1 MKGLVFVVIAL
12 LLAFAAFAATSGHD
26 ARSGVWTAEIYDGTK
41 VNLSIF
47 TGRSENHWGN
57 NMSGVTLA
65 LPQLEGLTTADGPSK
80 FTLHQPA
87 GTIAFDGSFDA
98 NLDDRKGAGHFTFAP
113 SEAFIRDMESLGYT
127 EFRDDELLTFT
138 TTGFSP
144 ETIRGLRSMGYD
156 ISRRELDE
164 IAVFH
169 ITPDAIREY
178 ARAGYPN
185 LAMKEVINFRVGHVT
200 PEYIAQMR
208 ELGYASMPAR
218 ELGEMAV
225 IGVKPDYVRELRGAG
240 LTNLTARELT
250 DLKIG
255 RITAKKID
263 EYRSLGYEHL
273 TARQLSEMGI
283 MNVTADYIRQM
294 QAVGV
299 SDLRRLIELKTTGAA
314 DILLK
319 KKSSSPVRN

>member
-65 LPQLEGLTTADGPSK
+65 LPQLQGLTTADGPSK
-80 FTLHQPA
+80 FTLRAPA

-98 NLDDRKGAGHFTFAP
+98 LKGAGHFTFAP
-113 SEAFIRDMESLGYT
+113 GEAFIRDMESLGYT

-144 ETIRGLRSMGYD
+144 ESIRGLRSMGYD

-169 ITPDAIREY
+169 ITPDAIHEY

-185 LAMKEVINFRVGHVT
+185 LTMKEVINFRVGHVT

-208 ELGYASMPAR
+208 QLGYPSMPAR

-263 EYRSLGYEHL
+263 DYRALGYEHL
-273 TARQLSEMGI
+273 TSRQLSEMGI

-299 SDLRRLIELKTTGAA
+299 TDLHKLIELKTTGAA

-319 KKSSSPVRN
+319 KSKN

>member
-1 MKGLVFVVIAL
+1 MKGLLFVLIAL
-12 LLAFAAFAATSGHD
+12 LLAFAAYAATSGHD
-26 ARSGVWTAEIYDGTK
+26 ARSGVWTAEIYDDGK
-41 VNLSIF
+41 VNLTIF

-65 LPQLEGLTTADGPSK
+65 QSRLEGLSTADGPSK
-80 FTLHQPA
+80 FTLHAPA
-87 GTIAFDGSFDA
+87 GTISFDGHFDA
-98 NLDDRKGAGHFTFAP
+98 LKGAGHFTFAP
-113 SEAFIRDMESLGYT
+113 SEAFVRDMASLGYSD
-127 EFRDDELLTFT
+127 FRGDELLTFT
-138 TTGFSP
+138 TTDFAPDS
-144 ETIRGLRSMGYD
+144 IRGLRSMGYD

-169 ITPDAIREY
+169 ITPDAFHDY
-178 ARAGYPN
+178 ARAGYPS
-185 LAMKEVINFRVGHVT
+185 LTMREVVNFRVGHVT
-200 PEYIAQMR
+200 PEYVAQMR
-208 ELGYASMPAR
+208 ELGYNAISAR
-218 ELGEMAV
+218 DLGEMAV
-225 IGVKPDYVRELRGAG
+225 IGVKPEYVRELRGAG

-255 RITAKKID
+255 RITAKRIE

-273 TARQLSEMGI
+273 TARQLSELGI

-299 SDLRRLIELKTTGAA
+299 TDLRKLIELKSTGAA

-319 KKSSSPVRN
+319 KRN

>member
-1 MKGLVFVVIAL
+1 MKGLLLVLAAL

-26 ARSGVWTAEIYDGTK
+26 VRSGVWTAEIYDGTK
-41 VNLSIF
+41 VNMTIF

-65 LPQLEGLTTADGPSK
+65 LSRLEGLSAADGTAK
-80 FTLHQPA
+80 FTLHAAA
-87 GTIAFDGSFDA
+87 GTIAFDGQFDA
-98 NLDDRKGAGHFTFAP
+98 LKGAGHFTFTP
-113 SEAFIRDMESLGYT
+113 SETFLRDMDALGYND
-127 EFRDDELLTFT
+127 FRDDELLTFT
-138 TTGFSP
+138 TTDFSP
-144 ETIRGLRSMGYD
+144 ESLRGLRSMGYE
-156 ISRRELDE
+156 ISRRDLDE

-169 ITPDAIREY
+169 ITPEVIREY
-178 ARAGYPN
+178 TRAGYPN
-185 LAMKEVINFRVGHVT
+185 LKMREVVNFRVGHVT

-208 ELGYASMPAR
+208 KLGFDGMPAR

-240 LTNLTARELT
+240 LTNLTAREIT
-250 DLKIG
+250 DLRIG
-255 RITAKKID
+255 RITAKRID
-263 EYRSLGYEHL
+263 EYRSLGYDHL

-294 QAVGV
+294 QSVGV
-299 SDLRRLIELKTTGAA
+299 TDLHKLIELKTMGAA

-319 KKSSSPVRN
+319 KK